1 MSATIDSPG
10 AEDEQI
16 AAAIGEVE
24 QATSGEIRVFISRHS
39 PSDPAHEAQ
48 RQFAVLGMD
57 RTPLRNGVLLYFAPA
72 NHGFAI
78 VADEAVRFRTGDK
91 FVPEITAA
99 MMPAWQQRHTLEAI
113 LKAIQ
118 AAGVL
123 LARHFP
129 RSRLDR
135 DDLANQVVRD

>member
-1 MSATIDSPG
+1 MSATSDSSG

-16 AAAIGEVE
+16 AAAIQEVE

-57 RTPLRNGVLLYFAPA
+57 RTPLRNGLLLYFAPA
-72 NHGFAI
+72 NRSFAI
-78 VADEAVRFRTGDK
+78 VADEAVRFRTGDS
-91 FVPEITAA
+91 FREEISAT
-99 MMPAWQQRHTLEAI
+99 MRPAWQQGHTLQAI
-113 LKAIQ
+113 LKAVQ